1 MMEWLRLVLLTA
13 AAGFVAFKTTP
24 SAADA
29 AIVLALFAPLLITF
43 NR

>member
-24 SAADA
+24 STVDA
-29 AIVLALFAPLLITF
+29 AVVLALFAPLLMTF